1 MILYG
6 FKSMSGFHAA
16 MQVQLLLQLADSE
29 HFRFKSQNHCLLP
42 QRCQPTKIQ
51 GCLWQSR
58 WREEL
63 VLLQDPA

>member
-29 HFRFKSQNHCLLP
+29 HF
-42 QRCQPTKIQ
+42 
-51 GCLWQSR
+51 
-58 WREEL
+58 
-63 VLLQDPA
+63 